1 MPDPRATVL
10 PQSLGPSQY
19 LPVGGAQITILG
31 GSVMG
36 ACWASPGAAAAVR
49 PQTQV
54 GGLRVGPGL
63 LGQDT
68 RGGLLGLCPSSFFWP
83 LKCHVL

>member
-1 MPDPRATVL
+1 
-10 PQSLGPSQY
+10 
-19 LPVGGAQITILG
+19 
-31 GSVMG
+31 MG
-36 ACWASPGAAAAVR
+36 ACWASPRAAAAVR

-83 LKCHVL
+83 LKRHVL